1 FDFKIEF
8 NGTAFQNLVW
18 SELLKIPYGDTIT
31 YGELARRIGKPNASR
46 AVGNAN
52 GKNPLLIVV
61 PCHRVVATS
70 GIGGFSCGIDVKQFL
85 LQLESRE
92 NKTTA
97 GRNSLM

>member
-1 FDFKIEF
+1 MVTAQFDEYFAGERTIFDFKIEII
-8 NGTAFQNLVW
+8 GTAFQNLVW

-31 YGELARRIGKPNASR
+31 YGELARRVGNPNASR

-70 GIGGFSCGIDVKQFL
+70 GIGGFSCGI
-85 LQLESRE
+85 
-92 NKTTA
+92 
-97 GRNSLM
+97 